1 MELTLNKDGNIVAI
15 EIGKKKYP
23 LKMPLSLKE
32 GQELIKAINVVE
44 NYIDFE
50 VSAATPDDLRKLCVD
65 LSLKQRKYL
74 NAIMNEPKTT
84 EELKDILGLS
94 SRREIAGIRQGLT
107 RRAKKL
113 GIKTVDAI
121 KLNPENETYRYAVR
135 RSCRD
140 ALIIALKEK

>member
-1 MELTLNKDGNIVAI
+1 MELSLDKDGNIVAV
-15 EIGKKKYP
+15 EIGKKKHQ
-23 LKMPLSLKE
+23 LKKPLSFKE

-50 VSAATPDDLRKLCVD
+50 GSAATPDDLGKLCVD

-74 NAIMNEPKTT
+74 NAIINEPKTT
-84 EELKDILGLS
+84 EELEGILGLN

-113 GIKTVDAI
+113 GIKTVDVI
-121 KLNPENETYRYAVR
+121 KLSPENGTYRYTVR
-135 RSCRD
+135 KSYGD
-140 ALIIALKEK
+140 ALITALKER